1 MDELT
6 YIAARFIKLT
16 RYYDLILTRDLFGW
30 VVVKAYGRR
39 GTQLGRMNTLPFDSK
54 ALAEV
59 YFDKECARRL
69 KRGYV
74 RVHDG
79 SGNQ

>member
-39 GTQLGRMNTLPFDSK
+39 GTQLGRMNTLPFDGLVAKIEDVS
-54 ALAEV
+54 EV
-59 YFDKECARRL
+59 PIWVPLFMRKFRR
-69 KRGYV
+69 Y
-74 RVHDG
+74 
-79 SGNQ
+79 